1 MRAASKPLASE
12 YSVLSMDLTSS
23 ELLLGNPTVLH
34 IAAADTYLAVVALS
48 AAGATCIFANGRR
61 VTEQRL
67 VRDCL
72 SRVGPAAAA
81 KIKWHYTNQHK
92 SIGSDD
98 GLDDTVH
105 TWLALQTKPRLPVF
119 LYSDVAADAGEWLL
133 HVPANLN
140 WFDGHFPKQP
150 VLPGVVQ
157 IDWALYY
164 AKYLGFES
172 QSFAGIPRVKFSAI
186 VEPEAVLRLKLN
198 KHSSDL
204 RFLYESAAGV
214 HSQGTI
220 AFA

>member
-1 MRAASKPLASE
+1 MMAASESVAIECASLSSDLAG
-12 YSVLSMDLTSS
+12 S
-23 ELLLGNPTVLH
+23 ELLRGKPAVLH
-34 IAAADTYLAVVALS
+34 IPAAESYLAVAELS
-48 AAGATCIFANGRR
+48 VAGADCMFASGRQAA
-61 VTEQRL
+61 EQQL
-67 VRDCL
+67 ARDCL
-72 SRVGPAAAA
+72 GQLDASIATKV
-81 KIKWHYTNQHK
+81 KWHYTNQYDMQ
-92 SIGSDD
+92 GSGDA
-98 GLDDTVH
+98 VRE
-105 TWLALQTKPRLPVF
+105 WLSVQKKPRLPVT
-119 LYSDVAADAGEWLL
+119 LYSDVDADAGEWLL
-133 HVPANLN
+133 HVPTNLN
-140 WFDGHFPKQP
+140 WFDGHFPDQP